1 MMTAVSKHVH
11 CVTYVVSVKAREAIE
26 KSVMTRTEKEFQS
39 RLQQLQNEHTTQLR
53 YVSSK

>member
-1 MMTAVSKHVH
+1 MMTAVSKQYI
-11 CVTYVVSVKAREAIE
+11 VTYVVSVKAREAIE

>member
-1 MMTAVSKHVH
+1 MTAVSKHMYI
-11 CVTYVVSVKAREAIE
+11 VTYVVSVKAREAIE
-26 KSVMTRTEKEFQS
+26 KIVRTSTEKEFQS